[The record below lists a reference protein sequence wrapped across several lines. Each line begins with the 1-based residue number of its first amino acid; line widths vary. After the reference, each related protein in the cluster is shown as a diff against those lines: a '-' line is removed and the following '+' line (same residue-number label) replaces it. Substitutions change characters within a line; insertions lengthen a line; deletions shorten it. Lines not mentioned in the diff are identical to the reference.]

1 MTKPETITPIFMNPT
16 ETKQAT
22 EIEVEVVNV
31 SNAPLREEK
40 NREAPNVHGPWWSNL
55 GQKFNARSPIQRIL
69 IALALILGMGF
80 ILAAALI
87 FAAIALI
94 AFILR
99 RLKRLL
105 AS

>member
-1 MTKPETITPIFMNPT
+1 MSPT
-16 ETKQAT
+16 ETNQAT

-31 SNAPLREEK
+31 SNAPPREEQT
-40 NREAPNVHGPWWSNL
+40 RDTPHVQGPWWSNL
-55 GQKFNARSPIQRIL
+55 GQKFNARSPLQRLL

-87 FAAIALI
+87 IATIALI

-99 RLKRLL
+99 RIKRLL
-105 AS
+105 AP

>member
-1 MTKPETITPIFMNPT
+1 MPKLENITPIFMNPT

-40 NREAPNVHGPWWSNL
+40 TRDTPHVQGPWWSNL

-80 ILAAALI
+80 LLAAALI

-94 AFILR
+94 AFLLR
-99 RLKRLL
+99 RIKRLL
-105 AS
+105 AP

>member
-1 MTKPETITPIFMNPT
+1 MPKPEIIKPNFMNPT

-31 SNAPLREEK
+31 SNTPLRKEK
-40 NREAPNVHGPWWSNL
+40 TRGTPHVHGPWWSNL
-55 GQKFNARSPIQRIL
+55 GQKFNASSPIQRLL

-80 ILAAALI
+80 VLAAALI

-99 RLKRLL
+99 HIKRLL
-105 AS
+105 AP

>member
-1 MTKPETITPIFMNPT
+1 MPKPEIISPNFMNPT

-40 NREAPNVHGPWWSNL
+40 TRGTPQVHGPWWSNL

-87 FAAIALI
+87 FATIALI

-105 AS
+105 AP

>member
-1 MTKPETITPIFMNPT
+1 MPKLETITPIFMNPT

-31 SNAPLREEK
+31 SDAPMREEK
-40 NREAPNVHGPWWSNL
+40 TRDAPHVQGPWWSNH
-55 GQKFNARSPIQRIL
+55 GHKFNARSPIQRVL

-80 ILAAALI
+80 LLAAALI

-105 AS
+105 AP

>member
-1 MTKPETITPIFMNPT
+1 MPKHETNPSDLMNPT
-16 ETKQAT
+16 DTKQAT

-31 SNAPLREEK
+31 SDAPLRGIDDDK
-40 NREAPNVHGPWWSNL
+40 SATPKRPWSNL

-69 IALALILGMGF
+69 ITLALILGMGF

-94 AFILR
+94 VFILR
-99 RLKRLL
+99 AIKRLI
-105 AS
+105 AP

>member
-1 MTKPETITPIFMNPT
+1 MNPT
-16 ETKQAT
+16 ETKHAT

-31 SNAPLREEK
+31 SNAPLRDEK
-40 NREAPNVHGPWWSNL
+40 IRDAPHIQGPWWSKL
-55 GQKFNARSPIQRIL
+55 GQKFNARSPIQRVL

-80 ILAAALI
+80 VLAAALI

-99 RLKRLL
+99 RIKRLL
-105 AS
+105 AP

>member
-1 MTKPETITPIFMNPT
+1 M
-16 ETKQAT
+16 
-22 EIEVEVVNV
+22 VVQ
-31 SNAPLREEK
+31 PRPK
-40 NREAPNVHGPWWSNL
+40 IHT
-55 GQKFNARSPIQRIL
+55 RSPIQRLL

-105 AS
+105 AP

>member
-1 MTKPETITPIFMNPT
+1 MLKLETITPIFMNPT

-40 NREAPNVHGPWWSNL
+40 TRDAPHVHGPWWSNL

-69 IALALILGMGF
+69 IGLALILGIGF
-80 ILAAALI
+80 VLAAGLI
-87 FAAIALI
+87 LAAIALI

-99 RLKRLL
+99 RIKRLL
-105 AS
+105 TP

>member
-1 MTKPETITPIFMNPT
+1 MPKPETISLNFMNPT

-31 SNAPLREEK
+31 SDAPMRGVDDNESA
-40 NREAPNVHGPWWSNL
+40 APKRPWWSNL
-55 GQKFNARSPIQRIL
+55 GQKFNARSPIQRLL

-99 RLKRLL
+99 RIKRLL
-105 AS
+105 AP

>member
-1 MTKPETITPIFMNPT
+1 MRKPEAITPTFMNST
-16 ETKQAT
+16 ETQQAT

-40 NREAPNVHGPWWSNL
+40 TGSTPHAHSPWWSNL
-55 GQKFNARSPIQRIL
+55 GQKFNTRSPIQRLL

-80 ILAAALI
+80 VLAAALI

-99 RLKRLL
+99 RIKRLL
-105 AS
+105 AP

>member
-1 MTKPETITPIFMNPT
+1 MNPT
-16 ETKQAT
+16 DTKQAT

-40 NREAPNVHGPWWSNL
+40 TRDTPHVHGPWWSNL
-55 GQKFNARSPIQRIL
+55 GQKFNARSPVQRIL
-69 IALALILGMGF
+69 IALTLILGMGF
-80 ILAAALI
+80 LLAAALV

-94 AFILR
+94 VFILR
-99 RLKRLL
+99 AIKRLI

>member
-1 MTKPETITPIFMNPT
+1 MTKPETITPNFMNPT

-40 NREAPNVHGPWWSNL
+40 TRDAPHVQGPWWSKL
-55 GQKFNARSPIQRIL
+55 GEKFKARSPVQRLL
-69 IALALILGMGF
+69 ITLALILGMGF

-99 RLKRLL
+99 RIKRLL
-105 AS
+105 VP

>member
-1 MTKPETITPIFMNPT
+1 MPKLETITPIFMNPT

-40 NREAPNVHGPWWSNL
+40 TRNTPHAQGPWWSSL
-55 GQKFNARSPIQRIL
+55 GQKFNTRSPIQRLL

-80 ILAAALI
+80 VLAAALI

-99 RLKRLL
+99 RIKRLL
-105 AS
+105 AP

>member
-1 MTKPETITPIFMNPT
+1 MSPT
-16 ETKQAT
+16 ETNQAT

-31 SNAPLREEK
+31 SDAPLHEEQT
-40 NREAPNVHGPWWSNL
+40 RDAPHVQGPWWSNL
-55 GQKFNARSPIQRIL
+55 GQKFNARSPLQRLL

-87 FAAIALI
+87 IATIALI

-99 RLKRLL
+99 RIKRLL
-105 AS
+105 AP

>member
-1 MTKPETITPIFMNPT
+1 MPKLKTITPIFMNPT

-31 SNAPLREEK
+31 SDSPMRGVDDNESAAPKR
-40 NREAPNVHGPWWSNL
+40 PWSNL
-55 GQKFNARSPIQRIL
+55 GQKFNARSPIQRVL

-80 ILAAALI
+80 LLAAALV
-87 FAAIALI
+87 FAAIAFI

-105 AS
+105 AP